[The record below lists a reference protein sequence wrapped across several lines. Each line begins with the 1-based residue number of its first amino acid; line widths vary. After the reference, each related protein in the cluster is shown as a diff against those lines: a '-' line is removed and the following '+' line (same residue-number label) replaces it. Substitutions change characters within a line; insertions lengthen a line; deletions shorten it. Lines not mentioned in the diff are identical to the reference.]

1 MKFKLLII
9 IILFLLSSKMIS
21 QTDEIINLKGKW
33 FFGAEIGNNTI
44 TSFVSNEKKNSIQG
58 GIVSEYYFAK
68 RWSVNAKL
76 KYFKAGMSFNYNSI
90 YGRFDGTVLT
100 LPVNIKWEYPIFKN
114 LRGNLKL
121 GLALNKELD
130 SNYSYPVGKNIDYPT
145 LYTNLN
151 YGIGLNY
158 FINSITSIFIDYE
171 LYDLGTDKN
180 DNGSS
185 DLLIDS
191 ADNNLISI
199 GVKYNFREN

>member
-1 MKFKLLII
+1 
-9 IILFLLSSKMIS
+9 MIS
-21 QTDEIINLKGKW
+21 QRDEIINLKGKW

-58 GIVSEYYFAK
+58 GIVSEYYFGK

-76 KYFKAGMSFNYNSI
+76 KYFKTGMSFNYNSI

-130 SNYSYPVGKNIDYPT
+130 SNYSYPIGENIDYPT

-151 YGIGLNY
+151 YGIGINY
-158 FINSITSIFIDYE
+158 FINSKTSIFIDYE

-191 ADNNLISI
+191 ADNNLINI
-199 GVKYNFREN
+199 GVKYNFRKN